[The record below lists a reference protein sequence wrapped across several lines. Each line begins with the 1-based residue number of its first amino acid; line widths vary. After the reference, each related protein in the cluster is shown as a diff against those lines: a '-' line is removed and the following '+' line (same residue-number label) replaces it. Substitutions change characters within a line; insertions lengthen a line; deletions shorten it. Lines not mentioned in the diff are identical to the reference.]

1 MFVNSTV
8 STCQS
13 RSRWLPVS
21 ADAAHCA
28 ASVMATGLSPHH
40 HRFLSSVNRQY
51 RHPFSDSSTPW
62 SRCRVRCS
70 ARSKAVPESSDVKQS
85 AAGVQSSSPE
95 QKRPAEPRAEV
106 EKAGDATPAKSLN
119 WVDRVLESSRFSE
132 IGLEILSIA
141 LPAALALAADPIT
154 SLVDSAFVGHLGS
167 SELAAVG
174 VSVSVFNLVSKLFN
188 VPLLNI
194 TTSFVAEEQ
203 AMADESSDDYH
214 RLSDGFAGE
223 QQTKKLLP
231 SLSTSLALA
240 TGIGIAESIALSVGS
255 GFWINLMGISVDS
268 PIRIPAEQF
277 LYLRAFGAPAIVV
290 ALAAQGA
297 FRGFKDTKTPLY
309 AIVAGN
315 LLNAF
320 LDPILIFLFDLG
332 IGGAAISTV
341 ISEYLIAL
349 LLLWKLNDEVL
360 LISPNFDGR
369 KIIQYLK
376 SGGLLIGRTLAVL
389 ITMTLATS
397 MAARRGPIPMAGYQI
412 CTQVW
417 LTVSLLT
424 DALAIAGQALL
435 ARGYSQGDYEQAREV
450 IYMVLQIGVAT
461 GVALAVILFVGFGA
475 FSRLF
480 STDSEVLEIAWSGIL
495 FVAGSQPMNAV
506 AFVIDGL
513 YYGVSDFGYAAYSM
527 VFVGIVSSAFILATA
542 PTFGLAGV
550 WTGLFLFMTLR
561 VVAGI
566 WRLGTKGGP
575 WERIW
580 SEAEQLSD

>member
-1 MFVNSTV
+1 
-8 STCQS
+8 
-13 RSRWLPVS
+13 
-21 ADAAHCA
+21 
-28 ASVMATGLSPHH
+28 MAIALSPHHH
-40 HRFLSSVNRQY
+40 HRFLSSASHFHTN
-51 RHPFSDSSTPW
+51 PSSSSAPR
-62 SRCRVRCS
+62 SRCS
-70 ARSKAVPESSDVKQS
+70 ARPKAVPESSDAKRG
-85 AAGVQSSSPE
+85 AAAVRSSSPPE
-95 QKRPAEPRAEV
+95 LRPAEPRAEV
-106 EKAGDATPAKSLN
+106 EKARGATPKSLN
-119 WVDRVLESSRFSE
+119 WVDRVFESSRDGFRFSE

-154 SLVDSAFVGHLGS
+154 SLVDSAFVGHIGS

-174 VSVSVFNLVSKLFN
+174 VSASVFNLVSKLFN

-203 AMADESSDDYH
+203 AVADKSSDNYH
-214 RLSDGFAGE
+214 RLGDEE
-223 QQTKKLLP
+223 QQTKKILP
-231 SLSTSLALA
+231 SVSTSLALA
-240 TGIGIAESIALSVGS
+240 TGIGIAETIALSAGS

-332 IGGAAISTV
+332 IGGAAVATV

-349 LLLWKLNDEVL
+349 ILLWKLNDEVL

-435 ARGYSQGDYEQAREV
+435 ARGYSQGDYQQAREV

-475 FSRLF
+475 FARLF

-513 YYGVSDFGYAAYSM
+513 YYGVSDFRYAAYSM
-527 VFVGIVSSAFILATA
+527 VFVGIVSSAFLLATA

-561 VVAGI
+561 VVAGV

-580 SEAEQLSD
+580 SEAEQGSD

>member
-1 MFVNSTV
+1 M
-8 STCQS
+8 
-13 RSRWLPVS
+13 
-21 ADAAHCA
+21 
-28 ASVMATGLSPHH
+28 
-40 HRFLSSVNRQY
+40 
-51 RHPFSDSSTPW
+51 
-62 SRCRVRCS
+62 
-70 ARSKAVPESSDVKQS
+70 KQS
-85 AAGVQSSSPE
+85 AATVRSSSP
-95 QKRPAEPRAEV
+95 EPRAEV
-106 EKAGDATPAKSLN
+106 KKAGGATPTKSLN
-119 WVDRVLESSRFSE
+119 WVDRVLESSRDGFRFSE
-132 IGLEILSIA
+132 IGLEVLSIA

-203 AMADESSDDYH
+203 AVANNGSDDY
-214 RLSDGFAGE
+214 RQLGDGFAEE
-223 QQTKKLLP
+223 QKTKKLLP

-240 TGIGIAESIALSVGS
+240 TGIGIAESIALSAGS

-332 IGGAAISTV
+332 IGGAAAATV
-341 ISEYLIAL
+341 TSEYLIAL
-349 LLLWKLNDEVL
+349 VLLWKLNDEVL

-369 KIIQYLK
+369 KVIQYLK

-389 ITMTLATS
+389 VTMTLATS

-435 ARGYSQGDYEQAREV
+435 AHGYSQGDYEQAREV
-450 IYMVLQIGVAT
+450 IYIVLQIGVAT

-480 STDSEVLEIAWSGIL
+480 STDSEVLEIALSGIL
-495 FVAGSQPMNAV
+495 FVAGSQPVNAV

-527 VFVGIVSSAFILATA
+527 VFVGVVSSAFLLATA
-542 PTFGLAGV
+542 PMFGLAGV
-550 WTGLFLFMTLR
+550 WAGLFLFMTLR

-575 WERIW
+575 WKRIW
-580 SEAEQLSD
+580 SEAEQGSD

>member
-1 MFVNSTV
+1 
-8 STCQS
+8 
-13 RSRWLPVS
+13 
-21 ADAAHCA
+21 
-28 ASVMATGLSPHH
+28 MAIALSPHHH
-40 HRFLSSVNRQY
+40 HRFLSSASHFRPN
-51 RHPFSDSSTPW
+51 PSSSAAPR
-62 SRCRVRCS
+62 SRCS
-70 ARSKAVPESSDVKQS
+70 ARPKAVPESSDAKRS
-85 AAGVQSSSPE
+85 AAAVRSPSPPE
-95 QKRPAEPRAEV
+95 LRPAEPRAEA
-106 EKAGDATPAKSLN
+106 EKARGAAPKSLN
-119 WVDRVLESSRFSE
+119 WVDRVFESSRDGFRFSE

-154 SLVDSAFVGHLGS
+154 SLVDSAFVGHIGS

-174 VSVSVFNLVSKLFN
+174 VSASVFNLASKLFN

-203 AMADESSDDYH
+203 AVADKSSDDYH
-214 RLSDGFAGE
+214 RLGDGFAEE

-231 SLSTSLALA
+231 SVSTSLALA
-240 TGIGIAESIALSVGS
+240 TGIGIAETIALSAGS

-277 LYLRAFGAPAIVV
+277 LYLRTFGAPAIVV

-332 IGGAAISTV
+332 IGGAAVATV

-349 LLLWKLNDEVL
+349 ILLWKLNDEVL

-376 SGGLLIGRTLAVL
+376 SVL

-435 ARGYSQGDYEQAREV
+435 ARGYSQGDYQQAREV

-513 YYGVSDFGYAAYSM
+513 YYGVSDFRYAAYSM
-527 VFVGIVSSAFILATA
+527 VFVGIVSSAFLLATA

-561 VVAGI
+561 VVAGV

-580 SEAEQLSD
+580 SEAEQGSD